1 MQANEQP
8 TKNVERLVGSILT
21 MPIWP
26 QFLLDCNCAQFQKNF
41 FFFFFLAAALSTVLV
56 HNLLGQTP
64 YYFLVGMTILLAAR
78 GGGFMQLSWNS
89 AIQSEQ
95 SNLILC
101 KQVQCYTIVPVP
113 VQPHVCISKRSV
125 GGWES
130 SERISRLG
138 GKGNQE

>member
-1 MQANEQP
+1 
-8 TKNVERLVGSILT
+8 
-21 MPIWP
+21 
-26 QFLLDCNCAQFQKNF
+26 
-41 FFFFFLAAALSTVLV
+41 
-56 HNLLGQTP
+56 
-64 YYFLVGMTILLAAR
+64 
-78 GGGFMQLSWNS
+78 MQLSWNS

-138 GKGNQE
+138 GKGNQEWAFWEFIAKITTLILKSHVYITISAL